1 MNVIRYNTSY
11 RRSLKQKILT
21 TAASLFA
28 KHGIKAVKMDDISNE
43 LSISKRTLYEIYD
56 NKELLLFECVKTRL
70 EESERKTIEA
80 VEKSENVMDLLIRIY
95 RLRME
100 ALRQTHPL
108 FYVELTKYPD
118 VLEYLQS
125 KDEEKRK
132 HNMEFGERGI
142 REG

>member
-80 VEKSENVMDLLIRIY
+80 V
-95 RLRME
+95 
-100 ALRQTHPL
+100 
-108 FYVELTKYPD
+108 
-118 VLEYLQS
+118 
-125 KDEEKRK
+125 
-132 HNMEFGERGI
+132 
-142 REG
+142 